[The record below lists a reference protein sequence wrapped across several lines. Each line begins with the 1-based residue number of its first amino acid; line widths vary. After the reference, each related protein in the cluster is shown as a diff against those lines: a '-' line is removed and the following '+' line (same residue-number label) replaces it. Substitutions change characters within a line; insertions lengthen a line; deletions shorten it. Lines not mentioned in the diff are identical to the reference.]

1 MLALNMGAWLGTA
14 AVLNAH
20 IQISRIRLL
29 SNREDGKQ
37 NKTKQKKTEKKEN
50 TAPSA
55 TDDPTDVRKKAIQG
69 NWR

>member
-1 MLALNMGAWLGTA
+1 M
-14 AVLNAH
+14 
-20 IQISRIRLL
+20 
-29 SNREDGKQ
+29 E
-37 NKTKQKKTEKKEN
+37 NKTKQNKKKTEKKEN